1 MKTFYLLILFVSSLL
16 FLLLGSLCFRLITNS
31 PVSSSGDGDLPDDLP
46 DEDPADLR
54 SRWRDHKNISNFP
67 YSDDGGP
74 DPAPRGFSL
83 SLKSLGF
90 MTVLF
95 FCLGL
100 GLFNAFIWFMN
111 H

>member
-16 FLLLGSLCFRLITNS
+16 FLLLGFLCFRLITNS
-31 PVSSSGDGDLPDDLP
+31 SVSSPGDGNLP

-54 SRWRDHKNISNFP
+54 SRWRDHKNITSFP

-83 SLKSLGF
+83 GLKFLGF
-90 MTVLF
+90 MTMLF
-95 FCLGL
+95 FSLSL
-100 GLFNAFIWFMN
+100 GLFNAFIWFVN

>member
-1 MKTFYLLILFVSSLL
+1 M
-16 FLLLGSLCFRLITNS
+16 
-31 PVSSSGDGDLPDDLP
+31 SSSGDGDLPD
-46 DEDPADLR
+46 EDPTDLR
-54 SRWRDHKNISNFP
+54 SRWRDHKNISSFP
-67 YSDDGGP
+67 YSDDGGS

-83 SLKSLGF
+83 SLKFLGF

-95 FCLGL
+95 FSLGL